1 MKFTEILR
9 DVETVSTSGEAAI
22 QGIAY
27 DSRKVRPGFIFLA
40 MRGESSDG
48 SRFIDAALRAGAS
61 AIVTDSDRVDPP
73 ANIAFARVP
82 YGRRALAR
90 ISANFYGRPAERLK
104 LTGITGT
111 NGKTTT
117 TFLTEHTLRSV
128 GRSVAMIG
136 TIEYHVAG
144 RVLPAPHTTPESL
157 ELNATF
163 AEAMQAGATEAVME
177 VSSHALEQG
186 RVYGL
191 HYDVA
196 VFTNLTRDHLDYHRS
211 MEAYFASKQ
220 KLFEP
225 NGANAP
231 RIAVI
236 NADDS
241 YGAALCQA
249 ANRVGSKLL
258 TYGIV
263 SPSGRERACFNSSAG
278 CDVTASEVEYLTTGT
293 RFGIS
298 IEGMHVNVESR
309 LIGEI
314 NVYNVLA
321 ASAAAY
327 SRGCALEQIREAVA
341 SFRSVPGRFELV
353 DCGQPFI
360 VVVDYA
366 HTDDALRNLTRIARQ
381 LLTQQKSKGK
391 ITTLF
396 GCGGDRDRSKRP
408 LMGRAAGEG
417 SDFVVLTSDN
427 PRSEDPQR
435 IISDALPGLLQT
447 ATRHAIE
454 VDRRKAIAIA
464 INEARQGDIVLIA
477 GKGHEKYQITR
488 EGTFPFDDVQVA
500 RDYLSKIGHTPEIRE
515 GAPVA

>member
-1 MKFTEILR
+1 MKFR
-9 DVETVSTSGEAAI
+9 DIIRNVETLSVSGDAEIT
-22 QGIAY
+22 GIAY
-27 DSRKVRPGFIFLA
+27 DSRKVKPGFLFLA

-48 SRFIDAALRAGAS
+48 NRFIDAALRAGAS
-61 AIVTDSDRVDPP
+61 AIVTDSDTTVSPP
-73 ANIAFARVP
+73 NIAFAQVAH
-82 YGRRALAR
+82 GRQALAK
-90 ISANFYGRPAERLK
+90 ISANFYGRPADHLK
-104 LTGITGT
+104 LTGVTGT

-117 TFLTEHTLRSV
+117 TFVVEHILRTA

-163 AEAMQAGATEAVME
+163 AEAVHAGATEAVME

-196 VFTNLTRDHLDYHRS
+196 VFTNLTRDHLDYHQS
-211 MEAYFASKQ
+211 MEAYLAAKA
-220 KLFEP
+220 KLFQGD
-225 NGANAP
+225 GAAP
-231 RIAVI
+231 PAIAVI
-236 NADDS
+236 NQDDE
-241 YGAALCQA
+241 YG
-249 ANRVGSKLL
+249 VKLRE
-258 TYGIV
+258 IAQE
-263 SPSGRERACFNSSAG
+263 SG
-278 CDVTASEVEYLTTGT
+278 SEVIGYGLHGARARAENIVYSPTGT
-293 RFGIS
+293 RFDLRLGDETI
-298 IEGMHVNVESR
+298 GCESR

-327 SRGCALEQIREAVA
+327 ARGCALDQIRDAIA
-341 SFRSVPGRFELV
+341 SFTRVPGRFERI

-381 LLTQQKSKGK
+381 LLAQQKSEGR
-391 ITTLF
+391 IITLF
-396 GCGGDRDRSKRP
+396 GCGGDRDRTKRP
-408 LMGRAAGEG
+408 LMARAAGEG

-427 PRSEDPQR
+427 PRSEDPLA
-435 IISDALPGLLQT
+435 IIADALPGLTQT
-447 ATRHAIE
+447 GSRHVVE
-454 VDRRKAIAIA
+454 PDRRKAIGIA
-464 INEARQGDIVLIA
+464 INEARSGDIVLIA

-488 EGTFPFDDVQVA
+488 AGTFSFDDVQVA
-500 RDYLSKIGHTPEIRE
+500 REALAQVGYQAARE

>member
-9 DVETVSTSGEAAI
+9 GVETLSILGDAKV

-27 DSRKVRPGFIFLA
+27 DSRKVRPGFLFLA

-48 SRFIDAALRAGAS
+48 NRFIEAALMAGAS
-61 AIVTDSDRVDPP
+61 AVISDSADAVRPENV
-73 ANIAFARVP
+73 AFARVRH
-82 YGRRALAR
+82 GRRALAA
-90 ISANFYGRPAERLK
+90 ISANFYGHPAKKLT

-117 TFLTEHTLRSV
+117 TFLTEHMLRSA
-128 GRSVAMIG
+128 GRSVVMIG
-136 TIEYHVAG
+136 TVEYHVAG

-157 ELNATF
+157 ELNAAF
-163 AEAMQAGATEAVME
+163 AEGVRAGATECVME
-177 VSSHALEQG
+177 VSSHALEQR

-191 HYDVA
+191 QYDVA
-196 VFTNLTRDHLDYHRS
+196 VFTNLTRDHLDYHHN
-211 MEAYFASKQ
+211 MEAYFASKR

-225 NGANAP
+225 NGAEAP
-231 RIAVI
+231 RVAVI
-236 NADDS
+236 NADDP
-241 YGAALCQA
+241 YGKTLSETA
-249 ANRVGSKLL
+249 RSSGSKLL
-258 TYGIV
+258 SYRIAT
-263 SPSGRERACFNSSAG
+263 SSSGNGACYMSTTSE
-278 CDVTASEVEYLTTGT
+278 VTASEIEYLMTGT

-298 IEGMHVNVESR
+298 IEGMHVRVESR

-327 SRGCALEQIREAVA
+327 SRGCSLQQIRDAIG

-353 DCGQPFI
+353 DCGQPFV

-381 LLTQQKSKGK
+381 LLAQQKTKGR
-391 ITTLF
+391 IITLF
-396 GCGGDRDRSKRP
+396 GCGGDRDRTKRP
-408 LMGRAAGEG
+408 LMGRVAGEG

-427 PRSEDPQR
+427 PRSEDPDQ
-435 IISDALPGLLQT
+435 IIADALPGLQQT
-447 ATRHAIE
+447 GTKYTVQ
-454 VDRRKAIAIA
+454 VDRRKAIALA
-464 INEARQGDIVLIA
+464 AAEARAGDIVLLA

-500 RDYLSKIGHTPEIRE
+500 KEALSKLGYKVELRE